1 MSKYNKGDKFIL
13 EIDSEVY
20 EGDMANI
27 SPKYYTLKG
36 LSGLEIIEEN
46 LDKLQKCET
55 ELSWDEAYIK
65 GLEDAWNLAIKL
77 WLPSS
82 YGGLKGSE
90 VMNIFD
96 CDYYAIAKLYT
107 PQEALAKLEA
117 YEKENE
123 IKVGDVVEI
132 ESTKEC
138 YVILAIYGKIIWGY
152 SCEGNE
158 SPLQELD
165 GVTITKTGKHIDIT
179 SALEQLRGDE
189 A

>member
-13 EIDSEVY
+13 EVDYLVTGTD
-20 EGDMANI
+20 GDMYYKMNLDNI
-27 SPKYYTLKG
+27 V
-36 LSGLEIIEEN
+36 LSAES

-77 WLPSS
+77 WLPTS
-82 YGGLKGSE
+82 YGGLKDSE

-152 SCEGNE
+152 NCEGNE

-179 SALEQLRGDE
+179 SVLEQLRGE
-189 A
+189 